1 MANKKKPVFY
11 ATNNLNFN
19 ANVNKGREK
28 KEHQFAV
35 AARHGAIWKTGM
47 RPTGRH
53 SVMSVINHNNHV
65 TIRARCFV
73 L

>member
-1 MANKKKPVFY
+1 MLKKNPYFAN
-11 ATNNLNFN
+11 NMNFN
-19 ANVNKGREK
+19 VNVNKERK
-28 KEHQFAV
+28 KGGEHHQFAV

-65 TIRARCFV
+65 TIRARLFV